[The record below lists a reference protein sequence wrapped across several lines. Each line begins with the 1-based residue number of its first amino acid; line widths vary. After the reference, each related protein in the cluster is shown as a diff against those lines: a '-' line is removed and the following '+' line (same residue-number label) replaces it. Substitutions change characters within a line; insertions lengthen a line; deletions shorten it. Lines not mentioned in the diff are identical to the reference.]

1 MKKSYDNVWYKVN
14 EVFNKSKVDI
24 LLSSF
29 VVWVSVFMVMLF
41 PLFGFALAFFV
52 MAFCMIGF
60 KNNVVYSMQNKK
72 IRVESIFAF
81 YKDSISAFC
90 LQVCTFVLVG
100 LWSILFIVPGVV
112 AGLNYSFAPYVFA
125 DNPKLGTLGCLAES
139 KKLVYGKRLEIFLI
153 YLFEVFFVVIC
164 NLVFSSLMIILSYFA
179 TVPLWTKLVLPMLIS
194 LFVFFVFIYPYFEM
208 LIASYYLETKSVPKQ
223 KNLKQNAKSSSNIQ

>member
-1 MKKSYDNVWYKVN
+1 MKKSYDTVWYKVS
-14 EVFNKSKVDI
+14 EVFGRAKVDI

-29 VVWVSVFMVMLF
+29 VMWASVVMSMLF

-60 KNNVVYSMQNKK
+60 KNNVMQCIQNKK
-72 IRVESIFAF
+72 IRVESVFSF
-81 YKDSISAFC
+81 YKQSISAFC

-125 DNPKLGTLGCLAES
+125 DNSNLGTLACLSES

-153 YLFEVFFVVIC
+153 YLFEAFFVVIC
-164 NLVFSSLMIILSYFA
+164 DLVFSSLMIILSYFA
-179 TVPLWTKLVLPMLIS
+179 PVPLWTKLVLPLLIS
-194 LFVFFVFIYPYFEM
+194 MLVFFVFIYPYFEM
-208 LIASYYLETKSVPKQ
+208 LIASYYLETKIVPKQ
-223 KNLKQNAKSSSNIQ
+223 KNLKQNTKSSSNIQ